1 MPKAH
6 NKLSSDTS
14 HETRNFHAQN
24 IMAKMRDG
32 AAQYVDF
39 RFSDLQ
45 GVWHHLTFHK
55 DAIDEETLALGMMFD
70 GSSIHGWRPIQ
81 DSDMLM
87 MPDSTNAVFDELT
100 EHPTLIVFCNIVE
113 PTTGNLYTRDPRS
126 IATRGVE
133 YLKQTGIADE
143 ARFGPEPEFF
153 IFDEVHYETSPQN
166 SFFSIN
172 WSEGAYP
179 NTSTMAQSENK
190 LRKFGHRSL
199 PGKGY
204 FPLPP
209 VDSAHDLRA
218 HMMSCMNK
226 MGLNGDKHHHEV
238 ASGQHEIG
246 FKYADLLSTGDN
258 LQLFKYVIRNVAHKA
273 NKTVT
278 FMPKP
283 IQGDN
288 GSGMH
293 VHQSLWKDGQ
303 PLFPGDKYGGL
314 SDTALYYI
322 GGIIKHARSL
332 NAFTNP
338 TTNSYKR
345 LVPGYEAPIYIAY
358 SARNRSAAIRIP
370 HIPEPRQRRI
380 EVRFPDPTANGYLAL
395 TAMMMAGLDGIQNKI
410 HPGEALDRNLY
421 DASQTDQ
428 KYDLLC
434 TSLQDALRAL
444 DEDRDYLLKGD
455 VFSHDMINAYIAVKQ
470 EEINTFSKAPHPV
483 EFEMYYSA

>member
-1 MPKAH
+1 MSKVQEKISCDPI
-6 NKLSSDTS
+6 NKNRS
-14 HETRNFHAQN
+14 HHATR
-24 IMAKMRDG
+24 IMTMIKEG
-32 AAQYVDF
+32 AAEYVDF
-39 RFSDLQ
+39 RFTDLQ
-45 GVWHHLTFHK
+45 GVWHHLTYHK
-55 DAIDEETLALGMMFD
+55 DAVDEEMLALGMMFD
-70 GSSIHGWRPIQ
+70 GSSINGWRPIQ

-87 MPDSTNAVFDELT
+87 IPDSTNAVFDQLT
-100 EHPTLIVFCNIVE
+100 EHPTLVVYCTIVE
-113 PTTGNLYTRDPRS
+113 PTSGNLYSRDPRS
-126 IATRGVE
+126 IAIKGAD
-133 YLKQTGIADE
+133 YLRQTGIADE
-143 ARFGPEPEFF
+143 VRFGPEPEFF
-153 IFDEVHYETSPQN
+153 IFDEIHYETSAQG
-166 SFFSIN
+166 SFYSIN

-179 NTSTMAQSENK
+179 NSSHTIQNSANI
-190 LRKFGHRSL
+190 RKFGHKAL

-209 VDSAHDLRA
+209 VDSAQDLRA
-218 HMMSCMNK
+218 SMISCMNQ

-246 FKYADLLSTGDN
+246 FKYADLLTTGDN
-258 LQLFKYVIRNVAHKA
+258 LQLFKYIIRNVAHKF

-283 IQGDN
+283 VQGDN

-293 VHQSLWKDGQ
+293 VHQSLWKEGK
-303 PLFPGDKYGGL
+303 PLFTGEKYGGL

-370 HIPEPRQRRI
+370 FVPEPKQRRI
-380 EVRFPDPTANGYLAL
+380 EVRFPDPTANSYLAL

-421 DASQTDQ
+421 EVAQNDHS
-428 KYDLLC
+428 YDLLC
-434 TSLQDALRAL
+434 TSLQDAIRAL
-444 DEDRDYLLKGD
+444 DEDREYLLKGNVFTHD
-455 VFSHDMINAYIAVKQ
+455 VIDAYIGIKQ
-470 EEINTFSKAPHPV
+470 EEINTFAKSPHPV
-483 EFEMYYSA
+483 EFEMYYSI